1 MSVKGESV
9 AGHGSALLQSIPG
22 SVIQPEDMS
31 TVRLRI
37 GELLRERGRSAYWLA
52 NEIGMTHGGFYKI
65 LHGKFKALN
74 MDVLGRICDALQ
86 CQPGDL
92 LVLVDER
99 SPRKRKPNSSSER

>member
-1 MSVKGESV
+1 
-9 AGHGSALLQSIPG
+9 
-22 SVIQPEDMS
+22 MS

-37 GELLRERGRSAYWLA
+37 DDLLKERGRSAYWLA

-92 LVLVDER
+92 LVLVEDR
-99 SPRKRKPNSSSER
+99 PQGKRKPKEKTPGQAERSGHA